1 MFMIRVPEVSFQI
14 RQKTNEMPGSEWH
27 KMTTRDIFAGR
38 RVVVFAV
45 PGAFTPTCSSTHL
58 PGYESAHDK
67 ICAYGVDDVYC
78 VSACDSFV
86 MNNWFSSQGI
96 EKVRAIPD
104 GSGEFTRKMGFLID
118 KSNQGMGMRS
128 WRYSMVVTDGV
139 VEYIFVEP
147 GMSDN
152 ADEDPF
158 VVSDA
163 DTMLQYLEHYKQAVE
178 KAQAEQ
184 SEPKAAASASV
195 GSAKPAS

>member
-1 MFMIRVPEVSFQI
+1 MFMIRVPEVTFHV
-14 RQKTNEMPGSEWH
+14 RQKTDQMPGFDWQKLTS
-27 KMTTRDIFAGR
+27 RDIFAGR

-45 PGAFTPTCSSTHL
+45 PGAFTPTCSSVHL
-58 PGYESAHDK
+58 PGYETAHSE
-67 ICAYGVDDVYC
+67 ISEYGIDDIYC
-78 VSACDSFV
+78 VSVCDSFV

-128 WRYSMVVTDGV
+128 WRYSMVVTDGM

-152 ADEDPF
+152 SDEDPF

-163 DTMLQYLEHYKQAVE
+163 QTMLQYLEQYRAAQL
-178 KAQAEQ
+178 QAEQ
-184 SEPKAAASASV
+184 TEPQPAVSASV
-195 GSAKPAS
+195 GSARPAS